1 MSVGQRRATGD
12 REGGVRD
19 RLVDAAGSLIAERG
33 SSAATSRAISERA
46 GENLGS
52 ITYYFGSKD
61 ALVAEAL
68 IRQARGLLQPVLDE
82 LAGDRPP
89 AEKLL
94 AAVQALTAIVAE
106 RRDQLPGYLECLAQ
120 GPHHEGLA
128 TALQALSRDLRRQL
142 AADMARQRDAG
153 QIPGWVDPPAMASLI
168 VALATGVVAEV
179 VVDPDGTDPEAIG
192 SQFAAL
198 LLAARD
204 QATPRAGR

>member
-1 MSVGQRRATGD
+1 MSAGQRRSTGD

-33 SSAATSRAISERA
+33 ASAATSRAISERA

-61 ALVAEAL
+61 ALVSETL

-94 AAVQALTAIVAE
+94 AAVRVLTTIVAE

-120 GPHHEGLA
+120 SPHDEGLA
-128 TALQALSRDLRRQL
+128 SALRDLSRDLRREL
-142 AADMARQRDAG
+142 AADMTRQRDDG
-153 QIPGWVDPPAMASLI
+153 QIPGWVDPAAMASLI

-179 VVDPDGTDPEAIG
+179 VTDPDVTDPGAIG

-204 QATPRAGR
+204 QAAPDEGR